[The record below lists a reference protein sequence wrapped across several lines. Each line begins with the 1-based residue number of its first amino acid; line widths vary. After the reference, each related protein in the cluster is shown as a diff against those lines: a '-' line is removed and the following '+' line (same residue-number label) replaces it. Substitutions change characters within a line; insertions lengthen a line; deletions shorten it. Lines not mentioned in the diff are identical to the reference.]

1 MMDEQLAVLRAM
13 NMITHSTDM
22 DEFLRMVGL
31 TSAELAVELKK
42 LADDGFITKTGK
54 GYAISDRGKL
64 ALIVFSVLP
73 EDIVF
78 HFYFGIDWPAGVSAR
93 SVREFYEIVKTVA
106 AESLEFHMERG
117 DFENWMN
124 TAVEDDVF
132 ARELAALRQEELK
145 GEVLR
150 KQILLA
156 LQNRFGEDVLSR
168 E

>member
-13 NMITHSTDM
+13 NLITHSTDM
-22 DEFLRMVGL
+22 EEFLRMVGV
-31 TSAELAVELKK
+31 TSAELGVALKK
-42 LADDGFITKTGK
+42 LADDGFVTKSGK
-54 GYAISDRGKL
+54 GYTIADKGKL

-73 EDIVF
+73 EDMAF
-78 HFYFGIDWPAGVSAR
+78 HFYFGLDQPAGVSAR
-93 SVREFYEIVKTVA
+93 SVKEFYEAVKTVA
-106 AESLEFHMERG
+106 SESLEFHVERG

-132 ARELAALRQEELK
+132 ARELAALRQEELE

-156 LQNRFGEDVLSR
+156 LQNRFGEDLLGR

>member
-1 MMDEQLAVLRAM
+1 
-13 NMITHSTDM
+13 
-22 DEFLRMVGL
+22 
-31 TSAELAVELKK
+31 
-42 LADDGFITKTGK
+42 
-54 GYAISDRGKL
+54 
-64 ALIVFSVLP
+64 
-73 EDIVF
+73 
-78 HFYFGIDWPAGVSAR
+78 
-93 SVREFYEIVKTVA
+93 
-106 AESLEFHMERG
+106 MERG

>member
-1 MMDEQLAVLRAM
+1 M

-22 DEFLRMVGL
+22 DEFLRMVGV
-31 TSAELAVELKK
+31 TSAELVVALKK
-42 LADDGFITKTGK
+42 LADDGFVTKSGK
-54 GYAISDRGKL
+54 GYAIADKGKL
-64 ALIVFSVLP
+64 ALIFFSVLP
-73 EDIVF
+73 EDMVF
-78 HFYFGIDWPAGVSAR
+78 HFYFGLDQPAGVSVR
-93 SVREFYEIVKTVA
+93 SVKEFYEAVKTVA
-106 AESLEFHMERG
+106 AESLEFHVERG

-150 KQILLA
+150 KQVLLA

>member
-22 DEFLRMVGL
+22 DEFLRIVGL

-73 EDIVF
+73 EDMVF

-93 SVREFYEIVKTVA
+93 SAKEFYEAVKTVA
-106 AESLEFHMERG
+106 AESLEFHVERG

-156 LQNRFGEDVLSR
+156 LQNRFGEDALSR